1 MTNDR
6 IRMSAILLASVMAF
20 AGPID
25 AMAAAKPGG
34 GAVVVAQNAR
44 DISAERGLSSFDQR
58 HKFTGSWIYEL
69 PFGDG
74 KKYVQTG
81 PWAHVIGGWLW
92 SGDWT
97 FATGTPLSP
106 RIVGSFSEVNSGTS
120 GTLRPNLVAGEPITV
135 ANPDIH
141 EWFNTAAF
149 AAPPVGEF
157 GDAGRNSIPGPGQI
171 LFDMSVS
178 KTIQFRETRTLEF
191 RLTGNNEFNH
201 VNFAAVDTN
210 LNSPTFGQVTSAA
223 TMRRVTFTTRFR
235 F

>member
-1 MTNDR
+1 VYSKSIDD
-6 IRMSAILLASVMAF
+6 ASS
-20 AGPID
+20 I
-25 AMAAAKPGG
+25 GG
-34 GAVVVAQNAR
+34 GAVVVAQNAA

-58 HKFTGSWIYEL
+58 HRFTGTWIYEL

-81 PWAHVIGGWLW
+81 PWSHVLGGWLW

-120 GTLRPNLVAGEPITV
+120 GTLRPDLVPGQAITV
-135 ANPDIH
+135 ANPGIR

-149 AAPPVGEF
+149 EAPTAGQF
-157 GDAGRNSIPGPGQI
+157 GNAGRNIIPGPGEI
-171 LFDMSVS
+171 LFDMSIS
-178 KTIQFRETRTLEF
+178 KTFQFQELRSLEV
-191 RLTGNNEFNH
+191 RATANNVFNH
-201 VNFAAVDTN
+201 VNFSTVDTN
-210 LNSPTFGQVTSAA
+210 LNSPTFGQVIGVG
-223 TMRRVTFTTRFR
+223 TMRRVSFLARFR